1 MSQFIDIHNLSFY
14 LMITNHLI
22 VKIAPIKIC
31 ASFYQFEF
39 DDLLNIIILWL
50 RIFFFFLHFPIE
62 TFHMCPFFEF
72 LVCETLQVYF
82 CFTSI
87 KLTNYIHKTIS
98 HRWVKYKTPQIN
110 SKSCKKFLHKNRFT
124 LITKTKI
131 LSNNGEKCN
140 DIIK

>member
-50 RIFFFFLHFPIE
+50 RIFFFLHFPIE

-72 LVCETLQVYF
+72 LVCETYYRFISVLPLLNLQTIF
-82 CFTSI
+82 I
-87 KLTNYIHKTIS
+87 KQSVIG
-98 HRWVKYKTPQIN
+98 W
-110 SKSCKKFLHKNRFT
+110 
-124 LITKTKI
+124 
-131 LSNNGEKCN
+131 
-140 DIIK
+140 

>member
-50 RIFFFFLHFPIE
+50 RIFFFSFIFLSRHFI
-62 TFHMCPFFEF
+62 CVPFFEF

-98 HRWVKYKTPQIN
+98 HRLVKCKTPQIN

-124 LITKTKI
+124 LITKNKN
-131 LSNNGEKCN
+131 SFQQW
-140 DIIK
+140 

>member
-50 RIFFFFLHFPIE
+50 RIFFFFPSFSYRDISYVSLFWI
-62 TFHMCPFFEF
+62 
-72 LVCETLQVYF
+72 LGLWDILQVYF

-98 HRWVKYKTPQIN
+98 HRLAKYKTPQIN

-124 LITKTKI
+124 LITKNKN
-131 LSNNGEKCN
+131 SFQQWWKM
-140 DIIK
+140 

>member
-50 RIFFFFLHFPIE
+50 RIFFFSFIFLSRHFI
-62 TFHMCPFFEF
+62 CVPFLNSWFVRHYRF
-72 LVCETLQVYF
+72 ISVLPLLNLQTIFIKQSVIGWQS
-82 CFTSI
+82 TRHH
-87 KLTNYIHKTIS
+87 KLTAKAV
-98 HRWVKYKTPQIN
+98 RN
-110 SKSCKKFLHKNRFT
+110 SN
-124 LITKTKI
+124 IKI
-131 LSNNGEKCN
+131 GLL
-140 DIIK
+140 

>member
-14 LMITNHLI
+14 LMITNRLI

-50 RIFFFFLHFPIE
+50 RIFLFLHFPIK
-62 TFHMCPFFEF
+62 TFHMCPFFFEF

-87 KLTNYIHKTIS
+87 KLTNYIHKTIT
-98 HRWVKYKTPQIN
+98 HHFVKYKTPQIN
-110 SKSCKKFLHKNRFT
+110 SKKLKE
-124 LITKTKI
+124 I
-131 LSNNGEKCN
+131 LT
-140 DIIK
+140 